1 MLDRPKRVG
10 VVPLRHTMKI
20 PTGVSF
26 RVGVTEA
33 DLPALAE
40 LRTRCNAVD
49 GSEDV
54 YTVEVLENER
64 LHASGWDPARDEL
77 LAERDGV
84 IVGVARV
91 SVDLMA
97 SGEQIF
103 EVLVRVDPALRGR
116 GIGRALL
123 RRAEERVRERAPR
136 EPHDGPRL
144 VATFA
149 TDTAAGASVLYES
162 EGYRPVRYF
171 FHMVRE
177 DLEGLAEPVVP
188 EGLEVRPVRD
198 DDIPKIFDAEEEAFQ
213 DDWMEAVPT
222 EEDRRRYLGRPDVD
236 PTLWQVAWSGD
247 QVAGI
252 VFPAIDA
259 EANTRYGRRRVLLD
273 AVAIRRPYRRRGL
286 ATALMLRAL
295 HAARDA
301 GMTSAD
307 LWVDST
313 NISGANRVYE
323 RLGFR
328 VALRATSYH
337 KELAA
342 LLHR

>member
-1 MLDRPKRVG
+1 MNAPA
-10 VVPLRHTMKI
+10 
-20 PTGVSF
+20 GVSF

-40 LRTRCNAVD
+40 FRTRCNATD

-54 YTVEVLENER
+54 YTVEILENER
-64 LHASGWDPARDEL
+64 RHASGWGPAADEI
-77 LAERDGV
+77 LAERDGA
-84 IVGVARV
+84 IAGWARV
-91 SVDLMA
+91 SLDLMA
-97 SGEQIF
+97 TGEQVF
-103 EVLVRVDPALRGR
+103 EAIVRVDRDHRGN

-123 RRAEERVRERAPR
+123 HRAEARITERAR
-136 EPHDGPRL
+136 SEPHDGLRI
-144 VATFA
+144 
-149 TDTAAGASVLYES
+149 AAGFVVDSPAATALYES
-162 EGYRPVRYF
+162 EGYLAARHF

-177 DLEGLAEPVVP
+177 DLKGLEAPVLP
-188 EGLEVRPVRD
+188 TGIEVRPVGD
-198 DDIPKIFDAEEEAFQ
+198 DDIPTIFDAEEEAFQ

-222 EEDRRRYLGRPDVD
+222 EEDRRRYLGRPGVD
-236 PTLWQVAWSGD
+236 PALWQVAWSGD
-247 QVAGI
+247 EVAGI

-273 AVAIRRPYRRRGL
+273 AVAIRRPFRRRGL

-328 VALRATSYH
+328 VTLRATAYH
-337 KELAA
+337 KDLAA
-342 LLHR
+342 LFDD